1 MNLAAAVDLISASCS
16 LLFAFIWLR
25 VSRAPGWLDTRWLA
39 AVCATA
45 SLYSICDLTQTLPF
59 PDGVVRWGGQASISL
74 GALHC
79 GAWLLFFEARD
90 RRALSAVERAIAW
103 SGVALAFAA
112 LVPGLLFS
120 DRISDTRMGLLGIPY
135 RTPEPTSFGVVA
147 MLYFLSAMG
156 VIALRTLRRWRDGW
170 RHRLPLLG
178 AVLLVG
184 LGINDT
190 LATAHVIPS
199 PALVDI
205 GFLVVI
211 VAHGLTELSRLI
223 GSARRLE
230 QLSTRLELE
239 VEARTRELTQVQR
252 ALAHSEKLAAI
263 GQLTAGVAHE
273 INNPAAVVLS
283 SLRYVKESLAEGKT
297 PDDAAEAL
305 EDATQSTERIVR
317 VVRELN
323 DAGRVASRK
332 VDAHSKPCEVDVVVE
347 RAVRNLRAAAPQS
360 PEVTISGERG
370 LRVRVDD
377 ALLEQVLANVLANA
391 AVAVEGRPKPELQ
404 VCLSALEG
412 QVHVV
417 VRDNGGG
424 VAPAALTRI
433 FEPFFTTRPHGK
445 GTGLGLP
452 VSLGLITSQGG
463 NLELLDSSEAG
474 TRFQITVPRA

>member
-25 VSRAPGWLDTRWLA
+25 VSRAPGWSDTRWLS

-45 SLYSICDLTQTLPF
+45 GLYSLCDLTQSLPF
-59 PDGVVRWGGQASISL
+59 SDVVVRWGGQASISL
-74 GALHC
+74 AALHC
-79 GAWLLFFEARD
+79 GAWFLFFEARD
-90 RRALSAVERAIAW
+90 GRPLGGRERAVALT
-103 SGVALAFAA
+103 GVALALTA
-112 LVPGLLFS
+112 LVPGVMFS
-120 DRISDTRMGLLGIPY
+120 DQVSSFHVPWLNLTY
-135 RTPEPTSFGVVA
+135 RTPAPTSFGVIGA
-147 MLYFLSAMG
+147 LYFLTAMG
-156 VIALRTLRRWRDGW
+156 LISIRTFRRWGDGW
-170 RHRLPLLG
+170 RHRLPLA
-178 AVLLVG
+178 AVLLLVG

-190 LATAHVIPS
+190 LATARLIAS
-199 PALVDI
+199 PLLVDL

-211 VAHGLTELSRLI
+211 VAHGLSELSRLI
-223 GSARRLE
+223 SGARRLE
-230 QLSTRLELE
+230 ELSTRLELE
-239 VEARTRELTQVQR
+239 VEARTAELTQVQR

-391 AVAVEGRPKPELQ
+391 AVALEGRPKPELQ
-404 VCLSALEG
+404 VSLSALEG

-424 VAPAALTRI
+424 VAPAVLTRI